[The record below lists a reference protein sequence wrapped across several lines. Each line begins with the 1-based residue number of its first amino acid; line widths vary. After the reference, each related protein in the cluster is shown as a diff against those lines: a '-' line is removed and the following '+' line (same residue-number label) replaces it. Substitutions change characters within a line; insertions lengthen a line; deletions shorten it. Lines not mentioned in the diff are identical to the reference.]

1 MERREF
7 FSKLFE
13 RILYVFSG
21 VLLSYPVFSFL
32 SFKKASTRK
41 VVFKDGKG
49 IQDVVFKD
57 RVFLVRAHGSLH
69 ALSAR
74 CTHLGCTLNY
84 DPLSRQFRC
93 PCHGSRFDRSG
104 KRIAGPARKHLQ
116 QLPMK
121 MEKNGDVMVTV
132 TL

>member
-7 FSKLFE
+7 FKKLIE
-13 RILYVFSG
+13 KILYVFSG

-32 SFKKASTRK
+32 SFKKVSTRH
-41 VVFKDGKG
+41 VVFSNGKK
-49 IQDVVFKD
+49 IRDIVFKD
-57 RVFLVRAHGSLH
+57 RVFLVPVDGKLQ

-74 CTHLGCTLNY
+74 CTHLGCTVNY
-84 DPLSRQFRC
+84 DPLARQFRC

-104 KRIAGPARKHLQ
+104 KRIAGPATKHLQ
-116 QLPMK
+116 ELTMK
-121 MEKNGDVMVTV
+121 MKANGDVVVTV